1 MSQITNALNLT
12 STPNYGLDQILQS
25 TQTAKQPSGF
35 RKFLGAAVGAV
46 GNMFAPGIGGMIGGL
61 IGGGGGS
68 GLSSL
73 GGGQAGLLNDSMQF
87 LQFQKEM
94 NLEQQAYETASAV
107 LKARHDASM
116 AAIRNIN

>member
-1 MSQITNALNLT
+1 
-12 STPNYGLDQILQS
+12 
-25 TQTAKQPSGF
+25 
-35 RKFLGAAVGAV
+35 
-46 GNMFAPGIGGMIGGL
+46 
-61 IGGGGGS
+61 
-68 GLSSL
+68 
-73 GGGQAGLLNDSMQF
+73 MQF